1 MQWISTDG
9 YYPHHAEL
17 QERCT
22 ARIPSML
29 TSLRQKLREDGE
41 FRLTVKVRPNA
52 SNSAFKGTLSDG
64 TWKIDIAAI
73 AEDGKANA
81 ELIRFLAEEFGIAN
95 SHVEIIK
102 GQHSPRKVL
111 RITV

>member
-1 MQWISTDG
+1 MPLARLLS
-9 YYPHHAEL
+9 
-17 QERCT
+17 
-22 ARIPSML
+22 ARIVPMIKIL
-29 TSLRQKLREDGE
+29 LQKLQKEGT
-41 FRLTVKVRPNA
+41 FTLSVKVRPKA
-52 SNSAFKGTLSDG
+52 SNSTFKGTLSDG

-81 ELIRFLAEEFGIAN
+81 ELIRFLGEEFGIAN